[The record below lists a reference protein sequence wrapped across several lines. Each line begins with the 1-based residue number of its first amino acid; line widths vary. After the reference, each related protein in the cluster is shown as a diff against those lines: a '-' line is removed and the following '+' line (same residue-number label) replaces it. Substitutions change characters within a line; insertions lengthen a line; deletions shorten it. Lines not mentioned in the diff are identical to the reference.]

1 MSPRAHVMIFL
12 LLAEEAVSLTH
23 DTAHRCRPVSRHF
36 RRDISVRTSFP
47 GVAGVDGPIIEG
59 GSNIGEDLVGFIRAF
74 PSHHIYSFEPVPPL
88 VAALRAKPDVVN
100 ASNRVHIIQAS
111 LGGAPGTLTLMTCG
125 TSALE
130 ATMATEFASGLSCKN
145 STNITAAVH
154 DINMVLQTASQETG
168 KMPSGLSI
176 NCEGC
181 EYAIMERFVNSTWLG
196 QARALSVPLLAHSLS
211 CACAHTCALRLLT
224 CTDELRVG
232 RTHLFTYIQVLFVL
246 E

>member
-145 STNITAAVH
+145 STNITGCCTRHQHGSANCFSGDGQDAFRTEHQLRGLRVCHHGAVCQL
-154 DINMVLQTASQETG
+154 NVAWPG
-168 KMPSGLSI
+168 ACAK
-176 NCEGC
+176 
-181 EYAIMERFVNSTWLG
+181 
-196 QARALSVPLLAHSLS
+196 RASLS
-211 CACAHTCALRLLT
+211 PLTFLRM
-224 CTDELRVG
+224 CPHLRPAA
-232 RTHLFTYIQVLFVL
+232 THMHR
-246 E
+246 